1 MDAGVWGPPLWALLH
16 MSAHAVDALPA
27 RRRPAAA
34 RMHDDLLA
42 CLEQLLP
49 CRYCRESLV
58 AFRGAL
64 RRAGCRFSGR
74 AGYVWALHNMVNQKL
89 WIQNRG
95 RQPFEPFTR
104 VAADRKWG
112 PAAAVRLGSPPAL
125 LGALQVVAYN
135 FERTGA
141 EVAVLHRLVERVA
154 GACELVPELAPV
166 AAALRARR
174 ARLGR
179 TGRSAHAALTGA
191 MRAVSGYGE
200 TSAQAWRRTARA
212 RVG

>member
-27 RRRPAAA
+27 RRRAAA
-34 RMHDDLLA
+34 VRVHDDLLA

-64 RRAGCRFSGR
+64 RRAECRFSGR

-89 WIQNRG
+89 WIQSRG
-95 RQPFEPFTR
+95 HQPFKPFTR
-104 VAADRKWG
+104 TASDRKWG
-112 PAAAVRLGSPPAL
+112 PTAAVRLGSPSAL

-141 EVAVLHRLVERVA
+141 EPAVLHRLIDRVA
-154 GACELVPELAPV
+154 SACALVPELVPV
-166 AAALRARR
+166 RAALRARL
-174 ARLGR
+174 ARLGNS
-179 TGRSAHAALTGA
+179 GRSAHAALTAA
-191 MRAVSGYGE
+191 MRVVSGCGE